1 MPNLLIRICDAL
13 FCVLLLRRAI
23 LVEVVELAAGEHV
36 VVGPLAVCLGRALRA
51 ESPKSRI
58 QTKFDVKIC
67 TVLWWYIHNNR
78 HGRPARK
85 TEAFKPRSSALH
97 L

>member
-36 VVGPLAVCLGRALRA
+36 AVGPLAVCFLKGPLSTPLFRRLAIRALCRTASNCRFERWRLGVDNHLRRRRA
-51 ESPKSRI
+51 
-58 QTKFDVKIC
+58 
-67 TVLWWYIHNNR
+67 
-78 HGRPARK
+78 
-85 TEAFKPRSSALH
+85 
-97 L
+97 